1 MSELDAI
8 IRKHAKDDHQISII
22 AECLARHS
30 KMNYIQ
36 AKINIF
42 RTYVVFLAS
51 TRDATGMDRAKATEQ
66 YLKDKEVL
74 IAGVLKE
81 LQNKVSDINV
91 GDLT

>member
-8 IRKHAKDDHQISII
+8 IRKHAKDDQQISII
-22 AECLARHS
+22 AECLKKHCELHHVNARV
-30 KMNYIQ
+30 NV
-36 AKINIF
+36 F

-51 TRDATGMDRAKATEQ
+51 TRSTDGINPGKAVEQ
-66 YLKDKEVL
+66 YLKDKEAL

-81 LQNKVSDINV
+81 LKNKVSDINV